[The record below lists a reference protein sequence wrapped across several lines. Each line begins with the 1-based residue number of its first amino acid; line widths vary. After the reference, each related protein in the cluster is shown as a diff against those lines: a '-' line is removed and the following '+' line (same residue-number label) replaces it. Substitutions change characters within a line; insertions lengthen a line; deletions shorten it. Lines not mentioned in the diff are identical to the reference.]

1 MEINEYEAG
10 MLDAVLEAFAGRAE
24 LDWTQLLELFDGDEE
39 LAGAITQI
47 LAGAGMI
54 GTAGE
59 ATKNGL
65 PEKIIINQTG
75 AAFIANGG
83 FVAQLNVPTPE
94 KPATQQ
100 REIAFEIENKLT
112 VQVPVAHPEV
122 PEAEIAYVAPTVVA
136 EEIPVDIKKTE
147 PEPKTEEPTADVL
160 LNQEIAQLRF
170 EQRRFDHNLRQKD
183 IMIQNLTAQNE
194 TLGRFRIFI
203 WVLLGLIA
211 LLIAGLI
218 FRR

>member
-10 MLDAVLEAFAGRAE
+10 MLDAVLEAFAGRTE

-47 LAGAGMI
+47 LAGEGLI
-54 GTAGE
+54 NTVGE
-59 ATKNGL
+59 ETKNGL
-65 PEKIIINQTG
+65 PEKITINQT
-75 AAFIANGG
+75 AISFTENGG
-83 FVAQLNVPTPE
+83 FTAQLNAPPPVEPVT
-94 KPATQQ
+94 TQ
-100 REIAFEIENKLT
+100 REIVFEIENKLSGEE
-112 VQVPVAHPEV
+112 PVIEAEV
-122 PEAEIAYVAPTVVA
+122 PKAETAHAEPAVVA
-136 EEIPVDIKKTE
+136 EEKNIPVKNTK
-147 PEPKTEEPTADVL
+147 PETKTEEPATDVL